1 MDKIIIENLQ
11 VHANHGVFPE
21 ENALGQRFVISAVLH
36 ADLRAAVKCDALED
50 SIDYGTAC
58 HLIDGYTRSHTHK
71 LLERLSQGLADT
83 LFDRFPA
90 IERVELTVKKPWAPI
105 GLPLDYAAVAID
117 RARENR

>member
-21 ENALGQRFVISAVLH
+21 ENTLGQRFVISAVLH
-36 ADLRAAVKCDALED
+36 VDLRAAGKSDALGD
-50 SIDYGTAC
+50 SVDYGAAC
-58 HLIDGYTRSHTHK
+58 HLIDEYTRSHTHK
-71 LLERLSQGLADT
+71 LLERLSQGLADA

-117 RARENR
+117 RTRESR